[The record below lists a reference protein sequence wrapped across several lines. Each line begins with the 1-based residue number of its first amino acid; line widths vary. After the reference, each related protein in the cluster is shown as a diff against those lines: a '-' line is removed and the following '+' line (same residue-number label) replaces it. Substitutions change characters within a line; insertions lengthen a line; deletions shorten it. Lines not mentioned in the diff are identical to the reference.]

1 MRCWPGPRGLWVLTA
16 PLLMEAELSGL
27 VPAAASAAP
36 ARGLPMAIRRLV
48 FAGLPAALAAAGIA
62 IAVMSGSGS
71 GAGSAA
77 PHARIVSQGTVVGSG
92 PHPSGPTG

>member
-1 MRCWPGPRGLWVLTA
+1 MRCWPGPRGLRVLIA
-16 PLLMEAELSGL
+16 PLLLEAGVGGL

-36 ARGLPMAIRRLV
+36 ARGLSMAIRRLV

-62 IAVMSGSGS
+62 IAVMSGSG
-71 GAGSAA
+71 AGSAA
-77 PHARIVSQGTVVGSG
+77 PHARIVSQGTVVGPG